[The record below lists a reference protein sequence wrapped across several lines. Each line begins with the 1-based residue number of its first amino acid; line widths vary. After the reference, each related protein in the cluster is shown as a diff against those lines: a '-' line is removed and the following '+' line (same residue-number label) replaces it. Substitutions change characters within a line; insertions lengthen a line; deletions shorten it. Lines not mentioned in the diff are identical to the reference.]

1 MQVQGTGRV
10 ELPGK
15 DLALTHRQQPCWKP
29 SFRRVCPPPPMALAP
44 GFSDKLPSASVSV
57 FRVGAAGSS
66 EFLSI
71 LVYPLVGHP
80 LVSHQ
85 HRTASMKCVIVSL
98 SAPVQ
103 VPPKQCS
110 ILKTRRP
117 SPGAWR
123 SQPRILDSRW
133 ACE

>member
-29 SFRRVCPPPPMALAP
+29 SFRRVCPPLPMALAP

-71 LVYPLVGHP
+71 LVYPLVGH
-80 LVSHQ
+80 
-85 HRTASMKCVIVSL
+85 
-98 SAPVQ
+98 
-103 VPPKQCS
+103 
-110 ILKTRRP
+110 
-117 SPGAWR
+117 WR
-123 SQPRILDSRW
+123 SGREMGLSREMATGPCTGSQGLGAQPKSP
-133 ACE
+133 